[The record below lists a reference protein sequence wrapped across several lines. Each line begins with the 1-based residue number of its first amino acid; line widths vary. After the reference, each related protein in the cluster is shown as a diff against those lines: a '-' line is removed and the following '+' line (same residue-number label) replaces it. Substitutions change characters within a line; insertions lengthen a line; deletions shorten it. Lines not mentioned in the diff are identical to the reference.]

1 MAYISYLRNTQRA
14 AAAAL
19 CGNGLPL
26 RPAAGLR
33 GDVLRV
39 LSLIDARRRRILP
52 QVRRNPPSGVPGSRK
67 ARAAPAAGGS
77 LIVVAA
83 AYGPGGGEALGL
95 QSEMPSAGE
104 PCTGSPFGVTRL
116 RLPG

>member
-26 RPAAGLR
+26 RPAAGFR

-39 LSLIDARRRRILP
+39 LSLIDARRRRILL
-52 QVRRNPPSGVPGSRK
+52 QVGRNPPSGVLGSRK

-83 AYGPGGGEALGL
+83 ACGPGAARRWGCRVRCRRPGNLAPVHPLG
-95 QSEMPSAGE
+95 
-104 PCTGSPFGVTRL
+104 
-116 RLPG
+116 